1 MNEVEAAELAG
12 TAADSPPEAVLDS
25 LRSIFPSA
33 GVVLTLGA
41 AGSVADI
48 GGERVT
54 VPAKRVN
61 AVDTTAAG
69 DTYIGYFLAARQRG
83 LSLREAME
91 RATEAAAICVTHP
104 GAAPSIP
111 HQERIFIS

>member
-1 MNEVEAAELAG
+1 ME
-12 TAADSPPEAVLDS
+12 ADSVPEVILDA
-25 LRSIFPSA
+25 LRAKFPCA

-48 GGERVT
+48 NGERVA
-54 VPAKRVN
+54 VAAKRVK

-83 LSLREAME
+83 LPLRDAME
-91 RATEAAAICVTHP
+91 KATEAAAICVTHA

-111 HQERIFIS
+111 RI